1 MDIDDVDLLVVG
13 GGKAGKSLAM
23 DRAKVGWKV
32 AMVERDKIGGTCIN
46 VACIPTKSLV
56 GSARTLLTAR
66 SAAQM
71 GIEVDCEPAVDL
83 DGLRAHKDGVV
94 GGMVAAHAAMFAAS
108 GMDFILGTAR
118 FMGERTVEI
127 ATNDGATRVV
137 RGRDVVIN
145 TRTLPAVP
153 VLSGV
158 AEAGVWNS
166 ETILRL
172 ESLPETLLI
181 LGGGYVGSEF
191 ASMFVGL
198 RPTMVPF
205 LDGNN

>member
-1 MDIDDVDLLVVG
+1 MEDVDDPVMLVV
-13 GGKAGKSLAM
+13 AP
-23 DRAKVGWKV
+23 DRNVDYVASRLQGSVVGLQRV
-32 AMVERDKIGGTCIN
+32 AFVRALLN
-46 VACIPTKSLV
+46 ACIPTKSLV

-71 GIEVDCEPAVDL
+71 GIEVDCDPAVDL
-83 DGLRAHKDGVV
+83 DGLRAHKDGAV
-94 GGMVAAHAAMFAAS
+94 GEMVAAHAAMFAAS